1 MKWKAEDLIA
11 SRIDRIVAQLDQM
24 RALSSDIE
32 AAAVISIEGL
42 TVASSVGDEIDEAR
56 LGAMSAAMLALGE
69 RIAAELG
76 RGTLDEVM
84 IKGDAGYAVLMP
96 LDENSVLCALA
107 GEEAK
112 LGLIYLD
119 MRRALMELRA
129 LQ

>member
-107 GEEAK
+107 SEEAK

>member
-42 TVASSVGDEIDEAR
+42 TVASSVGDEISEER

>member
-11 SRIDRIVAQLDQM
+11 SRIDRIVAQLDRM

-42 TVASSVGDEIDEAR
+42 TVASSVGDEINEAR